1 MDQKYISHRGRL
13 PVYYFFEPGSDRFHF
28 PLVVFKIGIQAIIRY
43 DSYYF
48 RPRYLLKK
56 LTSIATYCG

>member
-13 PVYYFFEPGSDRFHF
+13 SVYYFFEPGSDRFHF

-43 DSYYF
+43 DSYHF
-48 RPRYLLKK
+48 
-56 LTSIATYCG
+56 